1 MILWSLI
8 CTASC
13 LSDARPPDPASVV
26 QEANRPNPTPPQDG
40 EPIRL
45 EDVVVAARRG
55 SALVAPEIELGA
67 DEIDAFG
74 AYDIG
79 EALARIS
86 ESLGFENPPIIIVNG
101 RRVADPNAFLG
112 FPPDALVRVEALPQQ
127 AAALYG
133 GDPSRRVVNIVLQ
146 RTFTS
151 RDGRATGVR
160 PTAGGRSSIGL
171 DGRQSSILENDTTQ
185 FGLQLGRDTALQAT
199 ERPAYIQAHPDR
211 AGSTLRP
218 AVDSI
223 GANVAMTRQLGD
235 WSSSLTAAVQ
245 ARRDRSGALVGG
257 EIVESLR
264 ETRGVTLA
272 GGLSG
277 EAAGWS
283 VRLNLD
289 GAASTVKQEGLTAGR
304 FRNLSTAA
312 NLAADRTVFDL
323 PAGPMLVNL
332 TGRYAR
338 FTSTADKAD
347 GRTTRSLD
355 TMDVGG
361 NLSIPLS
368 QSRSSSLSLGGTL
381 READGARGTG
391 VSGGLSWSLTPKL
404 RFNGQWSRSVDAPN
418 GQQRLAPQFYGEPR
432 VIFDFTTGEA
442 AEVLPLFGGNPDLK
456 AQTTDQTMLTVSAGP
471 FTSWSLLAGVNWRRA
486 NSTDQIGAL
495 PAYTPEVEAAFP
507 ERFRRDANGR
517 LFEIDQR
524 PLNIQSARSESL
536 ASSLNFNIP
545 LGRGS
550 PGARGGRAVRIGL
563 THSWQLANVV
573 TIRDG
578 LPAMDRLAGDG
589 GGASRHQLS
598 GQVDGRYGQ
607 WGLNASARWR
617 SGSRLRRQSGRDG
630 PDDLR
635 LDPFA
640 TVDLRLSYL
649 FEQAAPPR
657 QEGGAPRRDA
667 GLRLELD
674 IDNVFDARPK
684 ATLGDGRPAPGYGR
698 DDQDP
703 LGRTVRLTLTRRF

>member
-1 MILWSLI
+1 MIFWSLI

-13 LSDARPPDPASVV
+13 LSGAHPPAQTSVV
-26 QEANRPNPTPPQDG
+26 QEAGRPNPTPPQDG

-79 EALARIS
+79 EALARIG

-211 AGSTLRP
+211 EGSTLRP
-218 AVDSI
+218 AMDSV
-223 GANVAMTRQLGD
+223 GANVALTRQLGD
-235 WSSSLTAAVQ
+235 WSSSLTAGAQ

-257 EIVESLR
+257 QIVESRR
-264 ETRGVTLA
+264 ETQGLTMA

-277 EAAGWS
+277 EVAGWS
-283 VRLNLD
+283 VRLGLD
-289 GAASTVKQEGLTAGR
+289 GAASTVRQEGLTAGR
-304 FRNLSTAA
+304 YRNLSTSA
-312 NLAADRTVFDL
+312 NLAADRPLFDL
-323 PAGPMLVNL
+323 PAGPVLVNL
-332 TGRYAR
+332 MGRYGW
-338 FTSTADKAD
+338 FSSTADRPD

-355 TMDVGG
+355 TLDVGG
-361 NLSIPLS
+361 NLAIPLS
-368 QSRSSSLSLGGTL
+368 RSRAGSLSLGATL

-391 VSGGLSWSLTPKL
+391 VTGGLSWSPTPKF
-404 RFNGQWSRSVDAPN
+404 RINGQWSRSVDAPN
-418 GQQRLAPQFYGEPR
+418 PQQRLAPQFYGEPR
-432 VIFDFTTGEA
+432 IIFDFATGEA
-442 AEVLPLFGGNPDLK
+442 VEVLPLFGGNPDLK
-456 AQTTDQTMLTVSAGP
+456 AQTTDQASLNVSVGP
-471 FTSWSLLAGVNWRRA
+471 FTSWSLLAAVNLRRA
-486 NSTDQIGAL
+486 SSTDPIGTL

-507 ERFRRDANGR
+507 ERFRRDATGR
-517 LFEIDQR
+517 LVEIDQT
-524 PLNIQSARSESL
+524 PLNLESTRTESL
-536 ASSLNFNIP
+536 ASSLNFNVP
-545 LGRGS
+545 LARAGGAGR
-550 PGARGGRAVRIGL
+550 RGQAVRIGL
-563 THSWQLANVV
+563 THSWQLSNVV
-573 TIRDG
+573 VIRDG
-578 LPAMDRLAGDG
+578 LPEMDRLAGDG
-589 GGASRHQLS
+589 GGASRHQFS
-598 GQVDGRYGQ
+598 AQIDGRYGQ
-607 WGLNASARWR
+607 WGLNAAARWR
-617 SGSRLRRQSGRDG
+617 SSSRLRRQSGRDG
-630 PDDLR
+630 PDDIR
-635 LDPFA
+635 LDPLA

-674 IDNVFDARPK
+674 IDNLFDARPK
-684 ATLGDGRPAPGYGR
+684 ATLGDGPPAPGYGR